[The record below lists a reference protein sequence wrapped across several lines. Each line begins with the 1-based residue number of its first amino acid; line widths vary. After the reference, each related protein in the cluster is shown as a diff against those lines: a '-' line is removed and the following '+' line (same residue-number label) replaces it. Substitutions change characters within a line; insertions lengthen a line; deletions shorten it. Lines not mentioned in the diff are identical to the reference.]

1 MKDKSLH
8 DPKVVEK
15 LIDTMMEDQYETMP
29 LWMKQQLWANGIKI
43 RSMDK
48 DNVLDMETRR
58 RAKKFRSE
66 LKDNLVKLQE
76 ILDREEAM
84 KAPKPEPEK
93 QVKKKKK
100 AA

>member
-1 MKDKSLH
+1 
-8 DPKVVEK
+8 
-15 LIDTMMEDQYETMP
+15 
-29 LWMKQQLWANGIKI
+29 
-43 RSMDK
+43 MDK

-84 KAPKPEPEK
+84 KAPKQPEK
-93 QVKKKKK
+93 QMKKKKKK